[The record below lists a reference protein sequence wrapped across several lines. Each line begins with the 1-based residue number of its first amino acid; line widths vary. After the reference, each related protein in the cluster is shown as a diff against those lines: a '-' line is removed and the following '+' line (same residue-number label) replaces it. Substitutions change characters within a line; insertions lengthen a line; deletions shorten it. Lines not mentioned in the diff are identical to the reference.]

1 MEKIKLNATMRT
13 DLGKSGSKQLRKRGL
28 VPAIVYRGG
37 KQGRSVQ
44 IGNKELWK
52 ALHTEA
58 GGNAIITLDILSD
71 EKHVKKTVIVQEIQV
86 DPVNEKVVHVD
97 FHEISLKEKLK
108 VNVSVN
114 VKGEAVGVKEQE
126 GVLTQ
131 VLWKIEV
138 ECLPQNLPHEIEVDL
153 SKLEN
158 IDDTIF
164 VKNLSVGK
172 GVEVLDNPEESIV
185 VAVPPTA
192 EEIEPVVSEAEAV
205 AAVEATEEKPED
217 EAEDKTTDTEP
228 PEK

>member
-1 MEKIKLNATMRT
+1 MEKIDLPAQIRQT
-13 DLGKSGSKQLRKRGL
+13 DLAPNALRRQGFIPAVVYGKGEDPMSLMITLNDFQKAYKIAGETTIINLQLPEGIPKMVL
-28 VPAIVYRGG
+28 I
-37 KQGRSVQ
+37 KDVQ
-44 IGNKELWK
+44 ISPDKGDYIHIDFYQIK
-52 ALHTEA
+52 AGEKLRVAIPLKFIGEA
-58 GGNAIITLDILSD
+58 PVVKDFDGIIITN
-71 EKHVKKTVIVQEIQV
+71 K
-86 DPVNEKVVHVD
+86 NE
-97 FHEISLKEKLK
+97 
-108 VNVSVN
+108 
-114 VKGEAVGVKEQE
+114 
-126 GVLTQ
+126 
-131 VLWKIEV
+131 IEV